1 VLLLTKLLL
10 GARYRVLHYLGAAV
24 CIGGLAL
31 LVVADDAGAQRSGDT
46 NPLLGD
52 VLVLIGALLYALG
65 NVAQEHLLGKLSRQC
80 TTFSAVARHAWALHM
95 LAPFL
100 QSIIT
105 AAACPAGHVSNAKLL
120 ALLGVFGTIFSLAQ
134 AGVLEHS
141 ALRDAPWNWQ
151 VS

>member
-1 VLLLTKLLL
+1 MLLLTKLLL

-65 NVAQEHLLGKLSRQC
+65 NVAQEHLLGENFVQILCWCSPRCLQQPRPEPRVCLRSVSRA
-80 TTFSAVARHAWALHM
+80 S
-95 LAPFL
+95 
-100 QSIIT
+100 
-105 AAACPAGHVSNAKLL
+105 
-120 ALLGVFGTIFSLAQ
+120 
-134 AGVLEHS
+134 
-141 ALRDAPWNWQ
+141 
-151 VS
+151 